1 MIRANGRPARH
12 RAWAL
17 GAAALLV
24 VSFAVAFSALFS
36 SEPAAA
42 VTAGFGTSGPRYALH
57 PVAPSA
63 SVPKA
68 LAAATTAGVHG
79 PNSEVVDE
87 CATCHRSRA
96 GRNKNVLK
104 SPVPQ
109 SALCF
114 TCHDGTGANANV
126 QAHFSDPLVPAN
138 NDATR
143 MYYRHDTIGT
153 TSHTSAGL
161 NEFGGVSNRHTEC
174 GDCHNAHQANATNT
188 TPTATGATASGRLAG
203 ISGVSVA
210 NGAAGTAPTYTFLDG
225 TTNPI
230 TREYQLCFKCHS
242 GFTTLSPN
250 TGFTPSRYRL
260 DKAVEFN
267 PGNPSYH
274 PVEAPGKN
282 TTAKMAASLAG
293 SSPYKKWSFTTGSTI
308 RCVNCHASSTTYNLV
323 TPPSASGDLPM
334 HTSKNPGILLQN
346 YRNRVLKTPS
356 DPYTNTDFALCFMC
370 HANSPFA
377 TEASAATNFS
387 LHGLHVAGLDGEGSG
402 GTDIDG
408 EGSGGTDIDTP
419 GAGGGNAI
427 CAECHFRLHSTT
439 YKNGTQSIPGS
450 RLVSFAPNVQP
461 NGGTLSWTPGATGSG
476 SCTLT
481 CHGESHDRENYPD

>member
-1 MIRANGRPARH
+1 MIRANGRPAHH

-17 GAAALLV
+17 GAAAPLV
-24 VSFAVAFSALFS
+24 VSLAVAFSALFG
-36 SEPAAA
+36 SEPADA
-42 VTAGFGTSGPRYALH
+42 VTAGVGTNGPRYAMHSVTALS
-57 PVAPSA
+57 PVTAAPSA
-63 SVPKA
+63 SVPRA

-79 PNSEVVDE
+79 PYSKVVDE
-87 CATCHRSRA
+87 CVTCHRPQA

-109 SALCF
+109 STLCL
-114 TCHDGTGANANV
+114 TCHDGTGADTNV
-126 QAHFSDPLVPAN
+126 QAQYADPLVPAN

-143 MYYRHDTIGT
+143 MYYRHDAVVT

-174 GDCHNAHQANATNT
+174 GDCHNPHSAIATDS

-242 GFTTLSPN
+242 GFTTLSSN

-260 DKAVEFN
+260 DKAVELN
-267 PGNPSYH
+267 PSNPSYH
-274 PVEAPGKN
+274 PVEAPGTN
-282 TTAKMAASLAG
+282 DTQKMRDSLSGPAPG
-293 SSPYKKWSFTTGSTI
+293 YKIWTFTTGSTI
-308 RCVNCHASSTTYNLV
+308 RCVSCHASSTKGNLV

-346 YRNRVLKTPS
+346 YRNRLLKPAGEAYA
-356 DPYTNTDFALCFMC
+356 DADFALCFMC
-370 HANSPFA
+370 HANSPFT
-377 TEASAATNFS
+377 TETSTATNFS
-387 LHGLHVAGLDGEGSG
+387 LHGLHVAGLGDEGSDG
-402 GTDIDG
+402 G

-439 YKNGTQSIPGS
+439 YKNGTQTVPGS

-481 CHGESHDRENYPD
+481 CHGESHDR